1 MIDVSILARAALI
14 IITMKKVL
22 IELILIKK
30 NRFLA
35 VEMLTEWVSF
45 MALIN
50 CCLTP
55 SVLTRCSSIISAKRM
70 TRSVLVDDD
79 K

>member
-30 NRFLA
+30 TGFLQ
-35 VEMLTEWVSF
+35 
-45 MALIN
+45 
-50 CCLTP
+50 
-55 SVLTRCSSIISAKRM
+55 
-70 TRSVLVDDD
+70 
-79 K
+79 

>member
-14 IITMKKVL
+14 IITIKKVL
-22 IELILIKK
+22 IELILIK

>member
-1 MIDVSILARAALI
+1 MIDVSILAGAALI
-14 IITMKKVL
+14 IITIKKVL
-22 IELILIKK
+22 IELILIK

-35 VEMLTEWVSF
+35 VKMLTEWVSF